1 MTELMPAE
9 GVFSLMWLLIALPLA
24 GAAVLL
30 FGGRRTNTWGP
41 YLAILTVGSS
51 AVIGILMLLGM
62 MQNSPEQRSI
72 GQTLFTWVFVGDFSA
87 DMAFQLDQLSIVFVL
102 LITVVGTLIHIYSL
116 GYMAHDH
123 DKRKFF
129 GYLNLFVAAML
140 LLVLANNYLLLYVG
154 WEGVGLASYLLI
166 SFWQIKPSAAAAGK
180 KAFIINR
187 VGDVGLS
194 LAIMLMF
201 VTFGSVGFQDV
212 FGVAGQASE
221 GTLTAIGLLLL
232 LAACGKSAQF
242 PLQAGLLDA
251 MEGPTPVSALI
262 HAATMVT
269 AGVYL
274 IVRSNVIFTAAEW
287 AAIAVIVVG
296 MITIW
301 MGAIIG
307 SAKDDIKKSLAGSTM
322 SQIGYM
328 IMAAGL
334 GPIGYVFAIFHL
346 LMHGVFKAGLFLGA
360 GSVMHGMNDNVNM
373 RRYGALRPLMLIT
386 STTFIICYLAIIG
399 IPPFDG
405 FFSKDDIIHASFE
418 RSPIIGVLA
427 MLAAGLT
434 GFYMT
439 RMVAMTF
446 FGKARWEDDVH
457 PHESPKVM
465 TIPLIILAI
474 GATFGG
480 LSLVYWGN
488 IETWLE
494 PVTGIETIELAV
506 PAWVFE
512 LTTLVLV
519 IIGAVI
525 GWMTYARREVPVEA
539 PRGSWLTRAAR
550 KDLYG
555 DAVNDVLVVQPTFY
569 ASRWLVWFDNKGVDG
584 FVNGSAAFIGGL
596 SGRMRRYQTGFV
608 RSYALSMVGGA
619 VLVVL
624 ALVLVRAS

>member
-1 MTELMPAE
+1 MPAE
-9 GVFSLMWLLIALPLA
+9 GVFSLIWVLIALPLF

-30 FGGRRTNTWGP
+30 AGGRRTNSWGP
-41 YLAILTVGSS
+41 YLAILTVSAS

-62 MQNSPEQRSI
+62 MQNSAEQRTF
-72 GQTLFTWVFVGDFSA
+72 GQTLFSWVFSGSFQA

-102 LITVVGTLIHIYSL
+102 LITIVGALIHVYSL
-116 GYMAHDH
+116 GYMAHDEN
-123 DKRKFF
+123 KRKFF

-166 SFWQIKPSAAAAGK
+166 SFWQHKPSAAAAGK

-194 LAIMLMF
+194 LAIMLLF

-212 FGVAGQASE
+212 FGVADKASE

-242 PLQAGLLDA
+242 PLQAWLLDA

-274 IVRSNVIFTAAEW
+274 IVRSNVIFNNAEW
-287 AAIAVIVVG
+287 AAMAVIVVG

-373 RRYGALRPLMLIT
+373 RRYGALRGLMLIT

-405 FFSKDDIIHASFE
+405 FFSKDDIIHASFG
-418 RSPIIGVLA
+418 RSPIIGILA

-465 TIPLIILAI
+465 TIPLIVLAI
-474 GATFGG
+474 GATVGG
-480 LSLVYWGN
+480 VSLLYWGN

-494 PVTGIETIELAV
+494 PVTGFQEVDLAL
-506 PAWVFE
+506 PAWAYE

-519 IIGAVI
+519 LIGAAI
-525 GWMTYARREVPVEA
+525 GWITYARREVPIEA
-539 PRGSWLTRAAR
+539 PTGSLLTRAAR
-550 KDLYG
+550 EELYG
-555 DAVNDVLVVQPTFY
+555 NQVNDALVVQPSFY
-569 ASRWLVWFDNKGVDG
+569 ASRFLVWFDNKGVDG
-584 FVNGSAAFIGGL
+584 FVNGSAAFVGGL
-596 SGRMRRYQTGFV
+596 SGRLRRYQTGFA

-624 ALVLVRAS
+624 ALVLVRVS